1 MIGAVSDKIG
11 PLNTYA
17 LVFVLSGVI
26 QLSMWLTAGSFVHI
40 CMFGVLFG
48 LVAPGFLG
56 LIPQIVV
63 QLFGPANLASNVGLL
78 ILFNGPGN
86 MAGAPLSGALFDASG
101 RTDFTWVIVVNGVLQ
116 ISGGIIA
123 CWGELWSKI
132 VADNS
137 EVQG

>member
-1 MIGAVSDKIG
+1 MIGAVADKIG

-26 QLSMWLTAGSFVHI
+26 QLALWLTAKSFVHI

-86 MAGAPLSGALFDASG
+86 MAGSPLSGALYDASG
-101 RTDFTWVIVVNGVLQ
+101 RTTFKWVIIMNATLQ
-116 ISGGIIA
+116 ITGGVIA
-123 CWGELWSKI
+123 CWGELSYDP
-132 VADNS
+132 ADSS
-137 EVQG
+137 EI